1 MPKVKLALVMIIIPV
16 ILNAI
21 NFWIIDNILKFK
33 PESSPDGNMVAIT
46 YEKEEEKRDKSRT
59 IKPESNA
66 INEVIIVENL
76 EVANGD

>member
-1 MPKVKLALVMIIIPV
+1 MIIIPV

-33 PESSPDGNMVAIT
+33 PESSPDGNMVSNT
-46 YEKEEEKRDKSRT
+46 YEKEEEKREKSHNRSINQKNKT
-59 IKPESNA
+59 

-76 EVANGD
+76 EIVNGD